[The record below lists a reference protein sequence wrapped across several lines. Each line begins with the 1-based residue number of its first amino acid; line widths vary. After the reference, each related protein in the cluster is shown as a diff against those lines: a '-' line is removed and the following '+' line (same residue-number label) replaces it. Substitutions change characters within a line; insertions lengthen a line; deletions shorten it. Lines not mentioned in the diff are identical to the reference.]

1 MSEERLRGVV
11 AAIPTPIDDR
21 WEPDRARFLAL
32 AARLLEE
39 GCDGL
44 NVLGTT
50 GEATSFSVEQRLTL
64 MNSVACSNLPLRSMM
79 VGTGA
84 AATADAVALTSAA
97 AELGFAGALVL
108 PPFYYKGV
116 ADDGVVRYVERL
128 VQATKD
134 RPIPVYLYN
143 FPALSGVPFTLPLL
157 QRLAAEFGARIRGV
171 KDSSGDMDYARTL
184 AEALPNLDVFPS
196 TEAYLFEARDGVFA
210 GCISATANIDAPYC
224 ARAFRDGDASA
235 LRTAIAMR
243 GLFEGKPLVP
253 GVKAL
258 LAVLAGDLGLSL
270 VLPPLVPW
278 PASARRELLANYTAL
293 IASP

>member
-1 MSEERLRGVV
+1 MSEGRLRGVV
-11 AAIPTPIDDR
+11 AAIPTPIGEGF
-21 WEPDRARFLAL
+21 EPDHGRFLAL
-32 AARLLEE
+32 ASRLLAD

-50 GEATSFSVEQRLTL
+50 GEATSFSARQRLAL
-64 MNSVACSNLPLRSMM
+64 METVARSRLPLGSLM

-116 ADDGVVRYVERL
+116 PDEGIVRYVERL
-128 VQATKD
+128 VEATTD
-134 RPIPVYLYN
+134 RPIPIYLYN
-143 FPALSGVPFTLPLL
+143 FPALSGVPFTFPLV

-171 KDSSGDMDYARTL
+171 KDSSGDMAYAR
-184 AEALPNLDVFPS
+184 ALTAAMPDLDVFPS
-196 TEAYLFEARDGVFA
+196 TEACLLDARDGVFA

-224 ARAFRDGDASA
+224 AKAFRDGDASA
-235 LRTAIAMR
+235 LGTAVAMR

-258 LAVLAGDLGLSL
+258 LAALADDSALSA

-278 PASARRELLANYTAL
+278 PPDARRALLADYTAL
-293 IASP
+293 TASP

>member
-32 AARLLEE
+32 AARLLED

-50 GEATSFSVEQRLTL
+50 GEATSFSVEQRLAL
-64 MNSVACSNLPLRSMM
+64 MNSVARSNLPLRSMI

-84 AATADAVALTSAA
+84 AATADAVTLTSAA

-116 ADDGVVRYVERL
+116 ADDGIVRYVERL

-171 KDSSGDMDYARTL
+171 KDSSGDMAYARAL
-184 AEALPNLDVFPS
+184 GEALPNLDVFPS
-196 TEAYLFEARDGVFA
+196 TEACLLEARDGVFA

-235 LRTAIAMR
+235 LRSAVAMR

-293 IASP
+293 IAAP